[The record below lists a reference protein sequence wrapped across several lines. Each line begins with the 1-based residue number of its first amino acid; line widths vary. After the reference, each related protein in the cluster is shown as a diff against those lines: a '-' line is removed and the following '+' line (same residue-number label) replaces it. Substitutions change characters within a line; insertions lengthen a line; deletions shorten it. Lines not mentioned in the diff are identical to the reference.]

1 MESRLGQGDG
11 VEVQGRSRQ
20 VGHAIRPDISV
31 ELAKLH
37 RQHAGSER
45 VDLGQTIAKK
55 VTH

>member
-45 VDLGQTIAKK
+45 VNLGQTIAKK